1 MQNEIAKELIEE
13 HIATADEIRC
23 MTPEQQTE
31 FLATK
36 FLSFNKRNSLNI
48 LLMCK
53 IFFDLKYRPIFK
65 DFLQMIKVKN
75 EEESSQFKK
84 YHVIG
89 KNFDKLVTYVDLLP
103 SAWSTIYKIS
113 EYSEDRLNDM
123 KSKGIL
129 HQTVTANEI
138 DAYVVNTLKV
148 LTKQRKEVRRIRI
161 SIKDTISQ
169 TELKEVI
176 ETLDK
181 MKSRNLI
188 YFELPETIQV
198 STSASNDEN
207 INLEQTA

>member
-89 KNFDKLVTYVDLLP
+89 KNFDKLVTYTNSDDGP
-103 SAWSTIYKIS
+103 
-113 EYSEDRLNDM
+113 R
-123 KSKGIL
+123 
-129 HQTVTANEI
+129 
-138 DAYVVNTLKV
+138 
-148 LTKQRKEVRRIRI
+148 RRIALCLGQA
-161 SIKDTISQ
+161 KC
-169 TELKEVI
+169 
-176 ETLDK
+176 
-181 MKSRNLI
+181 
-188 YFELPETIQV
+188 V
-198 STSASNDEN
+198 SNP
-207 INLEQTA
+207 TADY